1 MDHGQREEGGAGHL
15 MARLSELGVDF
26 QHWCFACGQ
35 LNDSGLHLDFDV
47 SRGRAETTCTT
58 QRRHQGYDGTVHGG
72 IVTALLDETMGWA
85 IFHQGLWG
93 VTGKI
98 TVSFRKPVP
107 VGEELLV
114 TGEITRK
121 TARAIETRGELRDT
135 SGVVLADAEALFML
149 MPDERRDEL
158 MRRYSRAGES
168 FAKVRAAVE
177 AEERTKQLEHGR
189 T

>member
-1 MDHGQREEGGAGHL
+1 
-15 MARLSELGVDF
+15 MARLSELIDF
-26 QHWCFACGQ
+26 EHWCFACGR
-35 LNDSGLHLDFDV
+35 LNPHGLHLDFEV
-47 SRGRAETTCTT
+47 SRDRAQARFTAGPE
-58 QRRHQGYDGTVHGG
+58 HSGFEGSVHGG
-72 IVTALLDETMGWA
+72 IVTALIDETMGWA

-98 TVSFRKPVP
+98 TVSFRQPVP

-114 TGEITRK
+114 TGEITRR
-121 TARAIETRGELRDT
+121 TRRAIETRGDLTDAAGT
-135 SGVVLADAEALFML
+135 VLADAEALFLL
-149 MPDERRDEL
+149 MPDERREEL
-158 MRRYSRAGES
+158 LRRYSRADAA

>member
-1 MDHGQREEGGAGHL
+1 
-15 MARLSELGVDF
+15 MARLSELIDF
-26 QHWCFACGQ
+26 EHWCFACGR
-35 LNDSGLHLDFDV
+35 LNPHGLHLDFDV
-47 SRGRAETTCTT
+47 SRDRAQTRFVAGPE
-58 QRRHQGYDGTVHGG
+58 HSGFEGFVHGG
-72 IVTALLDETMGWA
+72 IVTALIDETMGWA

-98 TVSFRKPVP
+98 TVAFRKPVP

-121 TARAIETRGELRDT
+121 TARAIETRGDVSDS
-135 SGVVLADAEALFML
+135 SGVVLADAEALFLL
-149 MPDERRDEL
+149 MPDERREEL
-158 MRRYSRAGES
+158 MRRYSRADES
-168 FAKVRAAVE
+168 FAKVRAAVD